1 MHFDG
6 NFTVFYMNL
15 ISLGFWTL
23 PTFLHFLKK
32 SRIAAEHIFW
42 TFKGIF
48 RKRVAML
55 SKKGI
60 LWLSGLRWKQQSHG
74 SRLPHRG
81 LCESRKPEKKC
92 KLNLHLE
99 FKMFQ
104 IFGFP
109 HASKIT
115 VFGAKIQTL
124 LTKKKW
130 RKYQIQFGT
139 IFGAKINFFS
149 YENWKFNF
157 NLRKKLQEN

>member
-1 MHFDG
+1 MFS
-6 NFTVFYMNL
+6 TASLRQFY
-15 ISLGFWTL
+15 SC
-23 PTFLHFLKK
+23 FLHESYQFRILTTSYFSAFPKK
-32 SRIAAEHIFW
+32 SRIAAKHIFW

-109 HASKIT
+109 HASKIP

-124 LTKKKW
+124 LTKKKM
-130 RKYQIQFGT
+130 
-139 IFGAKINFFS
+139 A
-149 YENWKFNF
+149 
-157 NLRKKLQEN
+157 